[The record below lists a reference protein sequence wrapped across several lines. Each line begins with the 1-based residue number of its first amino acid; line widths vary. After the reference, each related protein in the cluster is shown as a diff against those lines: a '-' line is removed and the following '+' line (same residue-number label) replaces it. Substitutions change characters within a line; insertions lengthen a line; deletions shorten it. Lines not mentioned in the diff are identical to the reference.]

1 MFFSAF
7 GNKCGV
13 FLLDKNTKICYNYD
27 TLSRV
32 TERTVKNATTNAVI
46 STETFTYDAA
56 GNITGGSA
64 DDTFV
69 YDNNNRLTNYNRSAV
84 TYNKTNPRVK

>member
-1 MFFSAF
+1 M
-7 GNKCGV
+7 
-13 FLLDKNTKICYNYD
+13 
-27 TLSRV
+27 
-32 TERTVKNATTNAVI
+32 TERTVKNAATEAVI

-69 YDNNNRLTNYNRSAV
+69 YDTNNRLTNYNRGAV
-84 TYNKTNPRVK
+84 TYNKTNP

>member
-1 MFFSAF
+1 M
-7 GNKCGV
+7 
-13 FLLDKNTKICYNYD
+13 
-27 TLSRV
+27 

-69 YDNNNRLTNYNRSAV
+69 YDPNNRLTNYNRSAV
-84 TYNKTNPRVK
+84 TYNKTNPQA